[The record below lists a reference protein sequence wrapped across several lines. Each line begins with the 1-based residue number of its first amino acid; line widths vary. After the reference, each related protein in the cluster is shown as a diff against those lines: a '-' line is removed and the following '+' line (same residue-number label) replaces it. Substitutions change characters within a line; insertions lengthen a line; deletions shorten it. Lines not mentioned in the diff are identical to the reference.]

1 MKVRRILIL
10 TVILAALSGLLF
22 APAALAHGSYA
33 TEAACLDAEILGPR
47 GSVITGAMIEAN
59 VREFGIPART
69 QLVILGAETSL
80 GTRSTGGRLVD
91 LNNFGC
97 IRAFGG
103 YASTPWGALANGT
116 VTIRGKAWLTWPSR
130 EIGMRAWGLYMVH
143 GVGGRYIPLVFGV
156 DPDWRAFARIYY
168 GASVPGL
175 EDYIANLGRIDA
187 AFTAKA
193 RAHGFDW
200 TRAAEPEPE
209 PLDTELAA
217 ALAYVQTAGLFIGD
231 DGDFRLWEPLTRRHL
246 ALVAGRA
253 GYPTPEGWL
262 EDYRE
267 ATRGEVA
274 AAIPTLRW
282 TEERWGEP
290 LLRSQAMRLF
300 WRVRPWVVR

>member
-1 MKVRRILIL
+1 MLL
-10 TVILAALSGLLF
+10 LLLAALGGLLF
-22 APAALAHGSYA
+22 AVPAALAHGSYA
-33 TEAACLDAEILGPR
+33 TEAAFLDAEILRPR

-80 GTRSTGGRLVD
+80 GTYPEGGQLVL

-97 IRAFGG
+97 VRAFKDWQL
-103 YASTPWGALANGT
+103 TPWGALANGT

-143 GVGGRYIPLVFGV
+143 GVGGRYIPLVFGF
-156 DPDWRAFARIYY
+156 DPDWRAFANIYY

-175 EDYIANLGRIDA
+175 EDYIANLRRIDA

-200 TRAAEPEPE
+200 TRAAEPE

-253 GYPTPEGWL
+253 GCPTPDGWL